1 MTERTLLIQPRDPV
15 IFRDG
20 KPFTMGLPARS
31 VDWPLPSAVIGAIR
45 TRLGRNTRYDTATVE
60 RLKLIEHEGP
70 FLVARGE
77 KGDALAFPAPADAVA
92 FSPALRSNERGE
104 TPLELCRLR
113 PARLAAHEGTNLPG
127 EYAPLMGALNEKP
140 AGTPPF
146 WSVDATL
153 SWLADGGN
161 DSLFRS
167 NRELGFGRLS
177 RQRRT
182 HVQINAAR
190 QAAED
195 GALFAT
201 EGLEFSEYRRREGV
215 AGFEDPNP
223 RICSRIRHP
232 EDDRWADLE
241 ALAPIGGERRLAYW
255 SEGEIQWPAAPD
267 SLADATLVRLQLV
280 TPACFRDGWKPKW
293 MESGRPPGVDG
304 VEVKLLAAA
313 VPRPTAHSGWDL
325 TKRGSNGQK
334 ATRFLAPAGSV
345 YFCEVKGDARK
356 LWMRPISDDDQ
367 SRRDGFGLV
376 LCGVWQ
382 WRQD

>member
-255 SEGEIQWPAAPD
+255 SEGEIQWPAPEKLPPD
-267 SLADATLVRLQLV
+267 DVQAVADHCAVFQRTVGDVLVDQISHYHRVGFDAFLPDQAITLEAVDKAIHTWPQVYQR
-280 TPACFRDGWKPKW
+280 T
-293 MESGRPPGVDG
+293 VDG
-304 VEVKLLAAA
+304 
-313 VPRPTAHSGWDL
+313 R
-325 TKRGSNGQK
+325 
-334 ATRFLAPAGSV
+334 APIWALRHG
-345 YFCEVKGDARK
+345 
-356 LWMRPISDDDQ
+356 
-367 SRRDGFGLV
+367 
-376 LCGVWQ
+376 
-382 WRQD
+382 